1 MELNDIR
8 AKIDAIDD
16 ELVSLFA
23 RRMDLALEVAKYKR
37 QNGTPVLNKSREREI
52 ISRVTEQVPESLQ
65 GYTKVL
71 FSTLCDLSRSYQN
84 GLLTEMSPL
93 ATQIDQALKNTNEQ
107 FPPKAIVACQVLRVH
122 TPRLPAISCFRCRA
136 LCIFTSLT
144 AYLEQWTRV
153 SADTD
158 PTN

>member
-16 ELVSLFA
+16 ELVSLFCA
-23 RRMDLALEVAKYKR
+23 SNGSGTRSLLNTKGRMGR
-37 QNGTPVLNKSREREI
+37 QSLIRAEREI

-71 FSTLCDLSRSYQN
+71 FSTLFDLSRSYQN

-93 ATQIDQALKNTNEQ
+93 ATQIDQGSRTQMSSFLKGD
-107 FPPKAIVACQVLRVH
+107 
-122 TPRLPAISCFRCRA
+122 RCMSG
-136 LCIFTSLT
+136 C
-144 AYLEQWTRV
+144 
-153 SADTD
+153 
-158 PTN
+158 